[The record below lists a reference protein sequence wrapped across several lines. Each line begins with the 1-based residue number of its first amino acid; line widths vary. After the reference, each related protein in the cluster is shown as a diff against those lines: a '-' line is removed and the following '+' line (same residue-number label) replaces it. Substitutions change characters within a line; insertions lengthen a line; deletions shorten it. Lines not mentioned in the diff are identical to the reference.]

1 MVRLKWPG
9 RTKWAFPVCC
19 SERIIAVSLGPEVR
33 RSQEGSGE
41 NTYQRWRDFKEVVGK
56 DDLVLNK
63 SQQFYIKV
71 SIQYGIVVSCS
82 CSGDTLRTPSSQK
95 PLYKQLECEANNFIS

>member
-19 SERIIAVSLGPEVR
+19 SERITAVSLGPEVR

-71 SIQYGIVVSCS
+71 QHW
-82 CSGDTLRTPSSQK
+82 TK
-95 PLYKQLECEANNFIS
+95 PNCT

>member
-1 MVRLKWPG
+1 MVRLKWTG

-19 SERIIAVSLGPEVR
+19 SERITAVSLGGGG
-33 RSQEGSGE
+33 QEESGASGDY
-41 NTYQRWRDFKEVVGK
+41 TYQRWRDFKEVVGK

-71 SIQYGIVVSCS
+71 QHW
-82 CSGDTLRTPSSQK
+82 TK
-95 PLYKQLECEANNFIS
+95 PNCT